1 MSSILYVSGEA
12 AVAFLAGSTLK
23 ADEVSPARPPSD
35 GQEGRPGGFRVAV
48 SAAGPRDFDGQAA
61 DALRFLG
68 DHRGELARLAQL
80 PGVRLHLFF
89 VSGKRAENLVAWHCN
104 FPAELIRLAAEFGM
118 SLSVKCDP
126 QNLHLTYGTSPEEG

>member
-1 MSSILYVSGEA
+1 MSSILYVSGDA

-23 ADEVSPARPPSD
+23 ADEVSPPRPPSG
-35 GQEGRPGGFRVAV
+35 GQEGHRGGFRVAV
-48 SAAGPRDFDGQAA
+48 SAAGARDFDGQAA

-80 PGVRLHLFF
+80 PGVSLHLPF
-89 VSGKRAENLVAWHCN
+89 VSGKRAENVVAWHCN

-126 QNLHLTYGTSPEEG
+126 LNLHLPQGTSSDEG